1 MATPRRLPNE
11 LVIVWLLFAV
21 VTLAILVTYA
31 RLRPEELYHVSG
43 TGLAA
48 GFSRALVYVNFPVG
62 IAALAALVV
71 LFDRLWS
78 RPLRIVVVVAAAL
91 CAVIFWPGVVDQN
104 DLDAKWVNALPA
116 LGVGLAVLLTIH
128 ALRSRALPPFG
139 ASIGGD
145 RLRVILAI
153 GLLLLAL
160 PWIAAELGFYLDG
173 VPVLGSI
180 FLTGDIRLAPGQ
192 TVIEA
197 AVHHGDHHG
206 LQGTLLVLTAL
217 LLSRMLDSLRPRA
230 QTVLRALLGLM
241 IVYGLWNVAND
252 GWLEQVVKRGWTNWR
267 VPDVLRPTASV
278 QWAILLVLAAALAG
292 VLECRAN
299 SRSLCAERRR
309 QLGARLRTSRCDDA

>member
-21 VTLAILVTYA
+21 VTLAVLVTYA

-48 GFSRALVYVNFPVG
+48 GLSRALVYVNFPVG

-71 LFDRLWS
+71 LFDRLQS
-78 RPLRIVVVVAAAL
+78 RALRIAVLVAATL
-91 CAVIFWPGVVDQN
+91 CAVVFWPGVIDQK
-104 DLDAKWVNALPA
+104 DLDATWVNALPA
-116 LGVGLAVLLTIH
+116 VGVGLAVLLTVH
-128 ALRSRALPPFG
+128 AIRYRALPPFA
-139 ASIGGD
+139 ASTGGD
-145 RLRVILAI
+145 RLRLAVAI
-153 GLLLLAL
+153 GLAVLAL

-173 VPVLGSI
+173 VPGLGSI

-192 TVIEA
+192 TEIEA

-206 LQGTLLVLTAL
+206 LQGTLLVLAAL
-217 LLSRMLDSLRPRA
+217 LLSRTLEALRPRA
-230 QTVLRALLGLM
+230 QTVLRGALAVM

-252 GWLEQVVKRGWTNWR
+252 DWLEQVVKRGWTNWR

-278 QWAILLVLAAALAG
+278 QWAILLCLTAALG
-292 VLECRAN
+292 GLLEHRA
-299 SRSLCAERRR
+299 RVKRR
-309 QLGARLRTSRCDDA
+309 AFA

>member
-116 LGVGLAVLLTIH
+116 LGVGLAVLLTVY
-128 ALRSRALPPFG
+128 AVRSRALPPF
-139 ASIGGD
+139 APSTGGD

-153 GLLLLAL
+153 GLPVLAL

-173 VPVLGSI
+173 VPGLGSI

-192 TVIEA
+192 TEIEA

-206 LQGTLLVLTAL
+206 LQGTLLVLTAV
-217 LLSRMLDSLRPRA
+217 LLSRTLDALRPRA
-230 QTVLRALLGLM
+230 QTVLRALLAL
-241 IVYGLWNVAND
+241 IFVYGLWNVAND

-267 VPDVLRPTASV
+267 VPDVLRPAASV
-278 QWAILLVLAAALAG
+278 QWAILLVVAAAIAG
-292 VLECRAN
+292 VLEQRA
-299 SRSLCAERRR
+299 RIKRR
-309 QLGARLRTSRCDDA
+309 AVA